1 MTDQD
6 DDVIGVLANAYG
18 VRRDFMAVTAAIME
32 KVSVCKDQD
41 SWEPVAQ
48 IVGILVQ
55 DSANLDRVRSG
66 RPISSMYREAMV
78 AMVNAYSASV
88 PAEKL
93 IDSII
98 AHIRASLRGDRAT
111 TKE

>member
-6 DDVIGVLANAYG
+6 DDVIGVLASAYA

-32 KVSVCKDQD
+32 KVSVCKDLD

-48 IVGILVQ
+48 IVGIFVQ

-78 AMVNAYSASV
+78 TMVNAYSPSV

-93 IDSII
+93 IESVI
-98 AHIRASLRGDRAT
+98 AHIRASLQR
-111 TKE
+111 

>member
-6 DDVIGVLANAYG
+6 DDLIGVLASAYG

-32 KVSVCKDQD
+32 KVSVCKDLNT
-41 SWEPVAQ
+41 WEPVAQ

-66 RPISSMYREAMV
+66 RPISSMYREAM
-78 AMVNAYSASV
+78 A
-88 PAEKL
+88 
-93 IDSII
+93 
-98 AHIRASLRGDRAT
+98 R
-111 TKE
+111 

>member
-6 DDVIGVLANAYG
+6 DDVMGVLASAYG

-32 KVSVCKDQD
+32 KVSVCKDLD
-41 SWEPVAQ
+41 TWEPVAQ

-55 DSANLDRVRSG
+55 DPVNLDRVRSD
-66 RPISSMYREAMV
+66 RPIPSMYREAMV
-78 AMVNAYSASV
+78 TMVTAYSRSV

-93 IDSII
+93 IDTVI
-98 AHIRASLRGDRAT
+98 ADIRARLQR
-111 TKE
+111 

>member
-6 DDVIGVLANAYG
+6 DDVMGVLASAYG

-32 KVSVCKDQD
+32 KLSVCKDLD
-41 SWEPVAQ
+41 TWEPVAQ

-55 DSANLDRVRSG
+55 DSANLDRIRSG
-66 RPISSMYREAMV
+66 RPIKNMYREAMLT
-78 AMVNAYSASV
+78 MVSSYSPSV

-93 IDSII
+93 IESVI
-98 AHIRASLRGDRAT
+98 ADIRTSLQR
-111 TKE
+111 